1 MKLINAWIKIERS
14 IAAMMLALI
23 VLCVFFAA
31 LMRTIGFPVIW
42 SVDIAQLLFV
52 WVCMIGGNQ
61 AMRDGDHVGV
71 DYFVKRFPLKMQLS
85 IDVVVYVL
93 MAAFLAMLIV
103 YGIKLT
109 LLNPERELGAAQ
121 LPYSLVTAAIPVGGL
136 VMLFTT
142 LAQGVYLL
150 RVCVGNI
157 APDYS
162 LAFMQKFVVDGENVK
177 SNKAAA

>member
-1 MKLINAWIKIERS
+1 MTFINDWIKLERS
-14 IAAMMLALI
+14 VAAVMLALI

-31 LMRTIGFPVIW
+31 IMRTVGYPVIW

-71 DYFVKRFPLKMQLS
+71 DYFVKRLPLKIQLT
-85 IDVVVYVL
+85 IDAAVYLL
-93 MAAFLAMLIV
+93 MAAFLVILIV

-121 LPYSLVTAAIPVGGL
+121 LPYSLVTIAIPLGGIA
-136 VMLFTT
+136 MFFTAA
-142 LAQGVYLL
+142 AQGVYLL
-150 RVCVGNI
+150 RACIGHVK
-157 APDYS
+157 PDYS
-162 LAFMQKFVVDGENVK
+162 LPFMQKFVVDNENDNVVK
-177 SNKAAA
+177 VAV

>member
-1 MKLINAWIKIERS
+1 MKLINAWIKFERS
-14 IAAMMLALI
+14 IAAIMLALI

-31 LMRTIGFPVIW
+31 LMRTIGLPVIW

-71 DYFVKRFPLKMQLS
+71 DYFVKRLPLKVQLS
-85 IDVVVYVL
+85 VDFVVYAL
-93 MAAFLAMLIV
+93 MAAFLTILII

-121 LPYSLVTAAIPVGGL
+121 LPYSLVTVAIPLGGL
-136 VMLFTT
+136 AMLVTT
-142 LAQGVYLL
+142 LVQGIYLL
-150 RVCVGNI
+150 RVCIGNI

-162 LAFMQKFVVDGENVK
+162 LAFMQKFVADNESAK
-177 SNKAAA
+177 LKKAVA